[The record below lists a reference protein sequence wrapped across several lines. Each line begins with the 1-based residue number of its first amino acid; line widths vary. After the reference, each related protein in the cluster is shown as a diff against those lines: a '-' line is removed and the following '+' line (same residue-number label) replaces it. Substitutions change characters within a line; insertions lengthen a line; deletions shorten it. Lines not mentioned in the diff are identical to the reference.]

1 MFKSRVLLVLVLV
14 FVTLAAIPTQAQD
27 TVTLEF
33 VNWIGAEEA
42 TADDLEAMIADFEAR
57 HPNIK
62 IDNQPVPFNQSLETL
77 LTRSLGGD
85 APDVSMAH
93 VTWVAPL
100 NDAGVLTPLQ
110 DLLPNQDDYV
120 EGILDA
126 MTIDGDMMAVPWAPS
141 PIAMYVNMELLEQA
155 GYSEPPKTWDEMI
168 EMAYAVTALGT
179 AADGGQI
186 YGLGVSSQPLVGA
199 GYFLLPFIWAF
210 GGEFQDEA
218 GNIVLDSPETVA
230 AFTQVQQ
237 LFNDGVSPSGLEIRN
252 LRELFAQGRIAF
264 HWDIEQMVQ
273 TFANLSPRG
282 EEFRNAYEIALIPG
296 MEEGVPAPT
305 VTIYHMLVIYE
316 DTPYKEEAAMFIDYL
331 TGPDGLTIYNDYGSN
346 KLPVRKSSS
355 EIEFFSREEASFLDV
370 FIQAVQGPA
379 RAMPAKDSAFLA
391 AMEAV
396 AVANQRVALNNEDPA
411 QVVQELQTEIKDLY
425 GQ

>member
-14 FVTLAAIPTQAQD
+14 LVTLAAIPAQAQD

-42 TADDLEAMIADFEAR
+42 TADDMEAMIADFEAR

-62 IDNQPVPFNQSLETL
+62 IDSQPVPYNQSLETL

-85 APDVSMAH
+85 APDVSMVH

-110 DLLPNQDDYV
+110 DLIPNQDDYV
-120 EGILDA
+120 AGILNA
-126 MTIDGDMMAVPWAPS
+126 MTINGDMMAVPWAPS
-141 PIAMYVNMELLEQA
+141 PIAMYANMELLEQA
-155 GYSEPPKTWDEMI
+155 GYSEPPATWDEMI
-168 EMAYAVTALGT
+168 EMAYAVAALGT
-179 AADGGQI
+179 TAEGGQI
-186 YGLGVSSQPLVGA
+186 YGLGISSQPLVGA
-199 GYFLLPFIWAF
+199 GYFLLPFIWAH

-230 AFTQVQQ
+230 AFTQIQQ
-237 LFNDGVSPSGLEIRN
+237 LFNDGVSPSGIEIRD
-252 LRELFAQGRIAF
+252 LRELFAQGRVAF

-282 EEFRNAYEIALIPG
+282 AEFRNAYEIVLIPG
-296 MEEGVPAPT
+296 MEADEPAPT
-305 VTIYHMLVIYE
+305 VTIYHMLAIYE
-316 DTPYKEEAAMFIDYL
+316 DTPYKEEAATFIDYL
-331 TGPDGLTIYNDYGSN
+331 TGPDGLTIYNEYGSN
-346 KLPVRKSSS
+346 KLPVRQSSAA
-355 EIEFFSREEASFLDV
+355 IEFYSREEAAFLDV

-379 RAMPAKDSAFLA
+379 RAMPAKNSAFLA

-396 AVANQRVALNNEDPA
+396 AVANQRVALNNEAPA
-411 QVVQELQTEIKDLY
+411 KVVQELQAEVERLY
-425 GQ
+425 EQ